1 MKITANPFY
10 FGNEVY
16 DDDFCN
22 RVQELQELKK
32 DSASGQNILIYAPRR
47 FGKTSLLK
55 KLKQDLDKDKEYK
68 VIFVDLFSVSSL
80 EEFIQTYF
88 NLIVSSFDAD
98 SSKVMEILNSI
109 LQIRPN
115 ITMSMKTTGDISYG
129 LSMNSKE
136 QKQTLEEVLNLPS
149 IYAKKF
155 NKKVVVIFDEFQEI
169 EQLELEKKLR
179 STIQTHSREVAYL
192 FSGSKKSI
200 LGQMFN
206 DKSRAFYKS
215 VKHFH
220 IDKIL
225 LDDWEQFIVSKFD
238 KSSKSIDM
246 KYIEHIYNI
255 TQGYPYYMQQIM
267 SVVWDKT
274 SDHVSM
280 DIIESSLK
288 LIVEREYD
296 LYSLIWTQLTPNQKN
311 SLKYIIKCDGLSLYS
326 NENLIGSNL
335 TATTLKSTLEALLK
349 KDICDKKDDR
359 YYIIDPFMQYWMEQ
373 LSNS

>member
-32 DSASGQNILIYAPRR
+32 DSASGQNILLYAPRR

-88 NLIVSSFDAD
+88 NLIVSSFDSD
-98 SSKVMEILNSI
+98 SSKVMEILNT
-109 LQIRPN
+109 LLHIRPN
-115 ITMSMKTTGDISYG
+115 ITMSIKTTGDISYG
-129 LSMNSKE
+129 LSMSSKE

-149 IYAKKF
+149 VYAKKF

-179 STIQTHSREVAYL
+179 STIQTHSREIAYL

-206 DKSRAFYKS
+206 DKSRAFYKA

-225 LDDWEQFIVSKFD
+225 LGDWSKFIVDKFN
-238 KSSKSIDM
+238 KSSKTIDI
-246 KYIEHIYNI
+246 KHIQHVYKI

-274 SDHVSM
+274 LDDVTTE
-280 DIIESSLK
+280 IVESSLK

-311 SLKYIIKCDGLSLYS
+311 SLKYIVKCDGLNLYS
-326 NENLIGSNL
+326 NENLKSSNL
-335 TATTLKSTLEALLK
+335 ATTTLKSTLEALLK
-349 KDICDKKDDR
+349 KDICDKKDNR

-373 LSNS
+373 LV